1 MEQRVTIIGGGPAGL
16 MAAETLCSRGIGV
29 DIYDAMPS
37 LGRKFLMAGK
47 SGLNIPHDEEID
59 LFLTRYSGDAGR
71 LAAMIKAFD
80 AEAIQAWMKGLGIA
94 AHTGPTGRVFP
105 EMMKASPLLRAW
117 LLRLREQGA
126 VLHTRHYWTGWDESG
141 ALIFET
147 PDGACRVEA
156 AATIL
161 AMGGASWRR
170 LGSDGKWRE
179 VLAREGIA
187 TVPFAGSNCGFKVD
201 WSPHM
206 AVHEGAP
213 VKAVGL
219 SVGNQS
225 SRGEFVI
232 TRDGVE
238 SGGIYALSAA
248 LREQIQASGEAM
260 LTLDLLPDIRL
271 DDLAVRLS
279 RSRGKASMSSFL
291 RKAARLEGVK
301 VALLYEVA
309 GTDLPS
315 EPRELAEVIKALPLK
330 LSGMA
335 DMDAAI
341 STVGGVSWDAVDER
355 LMLLAKEGVFCAGE
369 MLDWDA
375 PTGGYLLTACFATGR
390 VAGAGAAD
398 YVISCAAI

>member
-1 MEQRVTIIGGGPAGL
+1 MEQRVAIIGGGPAGL
-16 MAAETLCSRGIGV
+16 MAADVLCARGIGV

-47 SGLNIPHDEEID
+47 SGLNITHNED
-59 LFLTRYSGDAGR
+59 LEPFLTRYGGDDDR
-71 LAAMIKAFD
+71 LDAMVRAFD
-80 AEAIQAWMKGLGIA
+80 SGAIVDWMVGLGIA

-105 EMMKASPLLRAW
+105 QMMKASPLLRAW
-117 LLRLREQGA
+117 LVRLQAQGA
-126 VLHTRHYWTGWDESG
+126 VLHTRHYWTGWDQSG

-147 PDGACRVEA
+147 PDGARRVEA

-170 LGSDGKWRE
+170 LGSDGKWRD

-187 TVPFAGSNCGFKVD
+187 TAPFAGSNCGFTVD
-201 WSPHM
+201 WSSHM

-213 VKAVGL
+213 VKSVGL
-219 SVGNQS
+219 RVGGET

-248 LREQIQASGEAM
+248 LRAQIQACGEAV
-260 LTLDLLPDIRL
+260 LTLDLLPDIRV
-271 DDLAVRLS
+271 DDLAARLS
-279 RSRGKASMSSFL
+279 RARGKASMSSFL

-301 VALLYEVA
+301 LALLYEVT

-315 EPRELAEVIKALPLK
+315 EPRALAGVIKSLPLK

-398 YVISCAAI
+398 YVMSCAAI

>member
-1 MEQRVTIIGGGPAGL
+1 MEKRIAIIGGGPAGL
-16 MAAETLCSRGIGV
+16 MAAEMLCARGMGV
-29 DIYDAMPS
+29 DIYEAMPS

-47 SGLNIPHDEEID
+47 SGLNITHAED
-59 LFLTRYSGDAGR
+59 LARFLGRYGGDNDR
-71 LAAMIKAFD
+71 LDAMVRAFD
-80 AEAIQAWMKGLGIA
+80 AGAIVDWMAGLEIA

-105 EMMKASPLLRAW
+105 TMMKASPLLRAW
-117 LLRLREQGA
+117 LLRLQDQGA
-126 VLHTRHYWTGWDESG
+126 VLHTRHYWTGWDDG
-141 ALIFET
+141 ALVFRT
-147 PDGACRVEA
+147 PDGEVRARR
-156 AATIL
+156 AATVL

-179 VLAREGIA
+179 TLAHAGVQ
-187 TVPFAGSNCGFKVD
+187 TVDFAGSNCGFKVA
-201 WSPHM
+201 WTRHM
-206 AVHEGAP
+206 ATFEGKP
-213 VKAVGL
+213 VKSVGL
-219 SVGNQS
+219 RVGNET

-248 LREQIQASGEAM
+248 LRTQIQAGGEAV
-260 LTLDLLPDIRL
+260 LTLDLLPDVSL
-271 DDLAVRLS
+271 DDLTARLS
-279 RSRGKASMSSFL
+279 RARGKASMSSFL

-301 VALLYEVA
+301 LALLYEVA

-315 EPRELAEVIKALPLK
+315 DPRALAAVIKALPLK

-335 DMDAAI
+335 DMDTAI

-355 LMLLAKEGVFCAGE
+355 LMLRAKAGVFCAGE

-390 VAGAGAAD
+390 TAGAAAAD
-398 YVISCAAI
+398 YVMSCAAM